1 MRKAFIV
8 VNLMM
13 LCGCAYVETPYGKTA
28 VVDLPVQNHTTIN
41 KNITV
46 NAPPGTTVIYQE
58 AQPVQPPYRYR
69 RY

>member
-46 NAPPGTTVIYQE
+46 NAPP
-58 AQPVQPPYRYR
+58 PR
-69 RY
+69 